1 MINSEQAAA
10 ATVRATVERVIAA
23 GVKPGSMAGAS
34 DEQIEDWAARQGVT
48 VIPAAVREV
57 MRMIGIKRLGWL
69 RGSSFGVE
77 VIDESDKRG
86 AIAQLARL
94 DNTMTDSVG
103 MLVLVEHQAYQY
115 YVIDGADLSQPDPP
129 VWFVSEDEIA
139 EKISPSVTAWFDGI
153 APDVERDRERLRL
166 YRKMGSWISP
176 GWAEYIDIDD
186 LV

>member
-1 MINSEQAAA
+1 MNSSEQAA

-69 RGSSFGVE
+69 CGSSFGVE
-77 VIDESDKRG
+77 VIDESDKEA

-94 DNTMTDSVG
+94 ENTMTDSAG
-103 MLVLVEHQAYQY
+103 MLVLMEHGAYQY
-115 YVIDGADLSQPDPP
+115 YVIDGADLGQPDPP
-129 VWFVSEDEIA
+129 VWLIYEDEMA
-139 EKISPSVTAWFDGI
+139 EKISPSVSGWFDSI
-153 APDVERDRERLRL
+153 APDVERDRERLRFD
-166 YRKMGSWISP
+166 RKLGSWIDP
-176 GWAEYIDIDD
+176 GWAEYIDIDG
-186 LV
+186 LE